1 MDDIEVS
8 ILCTTYNQKEY
19 VCDAIDSFLSQKTQ
33 FKFEI
38 LINDDASS
46 DGTTD
51 LLLMYEKKYPDLIR
65 VVTHTENQFSK
76 GQGNLLITNL
86 LPLARGKY
94 LALCEGD
101 DYWCSSEK
109 LQKQFDVMQRSPDC
123 VLCVH
128 ASRNVLAQSRRVMSN
143 DVPFDSDRPV
153 STEYMLLNAH
163 PFATNSYF
171 IRKTAFESYARSQ
184 IVGLSAH
191 GDQKMSTYL
200 SVIGQVF
207 YIAEIMS
214 CYRVLA
220 KGSINSTIHES
231 GDFEPIQRRL
241 LANRVELL
249 DAVDVLTEGQ
259 YKDVILQAK
268 RNMNR
273 YYLEAISDWAALK
286 ADFPEYYAR
295 LSPLKKIKLKFAYTH
310 PELFKEL
317 KRIGMSFLDR

>member
-1 MDDIEVS
+1 MDNIEVS

-19 VCDAIDSFLSQKTQ
+19 VCDAINSFLSQKTQ

-51 LLLMYEKKYPDLIR
+51 LLLKYEKEYPDLIR
-65 VVTHTENQFSK
+65 VVTHAENQFSK
-76 GQGNLLITNL
+76 GQGNLLVTNL
-86 LPLARGKY
+86 LPLVRGEY
-94 LALCEGD
+94 VALCEGD
-101 DYWCSSEK
+101 DYWCSPEK
-109 LQKQFDVMQRSPDC
+109 LQKQFDVMQQYPNC

-128 ASRNVLAQSRRVMSN
+128 ASRNVLAQSKRVMSN
-143 DVPFDSDRPV
+143 NVPFDSDGPV

-163 PFATNSYF
+163 PFATNSF
-171 IRKTAFESYARSQ
+171 LIRKTAFESYARSR

-207 YIAEIMS
+207 YLAEIMS

-231 GDFEPIQRRL
+231 DDFDSIQRRL

-259 YKDVILQAK
+259 YKDVVLQAK
-268 RNMNR
+268 RNMKR
-273 YYLEAISDWAALK
+273 YYLEAISDWTALK
-286 ADFPEYYAR
+286 ADFPEYYAG
-295 LSPLKKIKLKFAYTH
+295 LSSLKRIKLKLACAY
-310 PELFKEL
+310 PELFKKL